1 MVDVRGE
8 TMYIQKVVRRKED
21 EMKIRRMA
29 LRATLPKE
37 TYFTHVVVTVPSN
50 PPQSMPSSWTPG
62 STRTMSP
69 TEKSRVMLASLI

>member
-29 LRATLPKE
+29 LRATLTLK
-37 TYFTHVVVTVPSN
+37 TLRRLT
-50 PPQSMPSSWTPG
+50 
-62 STRTMSP
+62 
-69 TEKSRVMLASLI
+69 